1 MRLRARAAAL
11 ATVAVLISST
21 PISAAAQSYEN
32 ALLIVLDVSGSMKEG
47 VVGGVKN
54 DLAVR
59 GLLRTLDSLPPD
71 TAVSLR
77 LLGEGEGDPADAECS
92 ATRQAVGF
100 GAFDREHWSTV
111 LSGIRWDGATPLV
124 YSMRAALAEI
134 RSAPAARREML
145 IIGDG
150 EESCGE
156 DPVGVARAEAQGI
169 RIHTISLGERTSHQL
184 AGIALVTG
192 GTYTRAFDEASFEA
206 ATTDSLPMG
215 TPPTAPDGG
224 SAAANPPMLEVIL
237 DVSNSM
243 WGQIDEQTKM
253 QLARD
258 ALRGAL
264 AELPENVSVG
274 LRAYGHRV
282 SFEDKEAGCADT
294 ELLIAPA
301 TGAAAAVVARAD
313 ELVPRGQTPIA
324 VSLEAAAADLEA
336 HGGEGV
342 LLLISDGVESCGGD
356 PVAVAESLRARGVPV
371 VIHAVGLG
379 VDAEAAA
386 ALARLATAGGGGCFD
401 APTAE
406 DLVAGIDTVV
416 RSTREFILA
425 GEDTGTF
432 PINIVRVAGGT
443 SIAAIELLPAG
454 TYSFTDHLFR
464 EQRYFA
470 VQATPGT
477 VVKLSGLICALEIG
491 RTREGVATYQGGPSM
506 MMVER
511 VDAEGDRLRGGSLV
525 IRGDMGEWVEW
536 EIPVPDDGLARFR
549 IGRSQGN
556 VHRDMVFRIE
566 TP

>member
-1 MRLRARAAAL
+1 MHLRARAVALTTVAAL
-11 ATVAVLISST
+11 LNIAAPVQAT
-21 PISAAAQSYEN
+21 AQTYEN
-32 ALLIVLDVSGSMKEG
+32 ALLIVLDVSGSMKES

-59 GLLRTLDSLPPD
+59 GLLRTLAGLPAD

-77 LLGEGEGDPADAECS
+77 LLGEGAPSDDECA
-92 ATRQAVGF
+92 ATRLAVGF
-100 GAFDREHWSTV
+100 AAFDRDRWSTV
-111 LSGIRWDGATPLV
+111 LSTIRWDGATPLV
-124 YSMRAALAEI
+124 YSMRAALEEL
-134 RSAPAARREML
+134 RSAPASRREML

-150 EESCGE
+150 QESCGE

-169 RIHTISLGERTSHQL
+169 RIHTISLGEKTSHQL

-192 GTYTRAFDEASFEA
+192 GTYTRAFDETSFEA
-206 ATTDSLPMG
+206 ATTDSLPTG
-215 TPPTAPDGG
+215 APPAPLDTG
-224 SAAANPPMLEVIL
+224 SAAGSPPMLEVIL

-243 WGQIDEQTKM
+243 WGQIDGHTKM

-264 AELPENVSVG
+264 AELPDNVSVG

-282 SFEDKEAGCADT
+282 SVEDKEAGCADT

-313 ELVPRGQTPIA
+313 ELVPKGQTPIA
-324 VSLEAAAADLEA
+324 ISLEAAAADLEA
-336 HGGEGV
+336 HGGNGV

-386 ALARLATAGGGGCFD
+386 ALERLATAGGGQYFD
-401 APTAE
+401 APTAD
-406 DLVAGIDTVV
+406 DLVVGVDTVV
-416 RSTREFILA
+416 RSTRQFILA
-425 GEDTGTF
+425 GDDPGAF
-432 PINIVRVAGGT
+432 PREIRRVAGGT
-443 SIAAIELLPAG
+443 SIGEIELLDTG

-470 VQATPGT
+470 VRGEPGT
-477 VVKLSGLICALEIG
+477 TVKFSALICALAIG
-491 RTREGVATYQGGPSM
+491 RIRDGEVTFQGVPSM
-506 MMVER
+506 MMAER
-511 VDAEGDRLRGGSLV
+511 VDVEGNRLRGRSV
-525 IRGDMGEWVEW
+525 VVRGDMGEWVEW
-536 EIPVPDDGLARFR
+536 EIPVPADGLARFR
-549 IGRSQGN
+549 IGRLQGN